1 MKPSIIKVSVMLL
14 LLLGVLFLSNRFYA
28 ATLNQ
33 KPLQPETSSLANA
46 MLASAM
52 AERQPSDT
60 AALGL
65 SAQSSDNDTDSA
77 LPDVSYPAEQ
87 LTVPQTVKQ
96 KMRFEDDWCI
106 AATDLDQHEFA
117 YYQRELNDF
126 ALARGQISVPHPSFP
141 DLPLDEL
148 GQYLLPYLDA
158 SKDELIDQ
166 IRADNEFAMLLAL
179 SRRDFSLAQQ
189 QRIARRLVTKGHT
202 GNALAHLVVLE
213 LVNANREYQK
223 QGVINTDI
231 ETRLHKVMALM
242 AYGIEYGD
250 LTATFTYLNMITTG
264 DFPVELSDYFST
276 TTANQI
282 PRYLGG
288 LKQTI
293 ERARSKSHVF
303 LPSFHELPKAAKHQ
317 YESILA
323 FMYLYY
329 PAQLQSLQLSL
340 ATSVGDRLTPS
351 DCVNKQI
358 TFFSEL
364 EQRARDSG
372 NAASPE

>member
-1 MKPSIIKVSVMLL
+1 MKPSNIKISVILL
-14 LLLGVLFLSNRFYA
+14 LLIGVPMLSHHLYSA
-28 ATLNQ
+28 KLNAKQ
-33 KPLQPETSSLANA
+33 LQPETSSLANTTA
-46 MLASAM
+46 KLEPSVTPEIGLLAQNS
-52 AERQPSDT
+52 EHDT
-60 AALGL
+60 EGDF
-65 SAQSSDNDTDSA
+65 QDIT
-77 LPDVSYPAEQ
+77 PP
-87 LTVPQTVKQ
+87 TIPQTTQQ

-158 SKDELIDQ
+158 SRDELLTH

-202 GNALAHLVVLE
+202 GNALAHLVILE

-282 PRYLGG
+282 PRYLDG

-340 ATSVGDRLTPS
+340 ATSVGERLTPS
-351 DCVNKQI
+351 DCVNKQVS
-358 TFFSEL
+358 FFSEL
-364 EQRARDSG
+364 EQRARDSR